1 MTTGVRV
8 AYPVA
13 LLGLAVAGFFL
24 DVGWWVGALI
34 GLAVMAPIVA
44 IDLVLTRRRTA
55 DFSDAER

>member
-1 MTTGVRV
+1 M